1 MSNQIQLSNL
11 TQQQLDLLAAFAA
24 QNGLSLETKVQKTKE
39 VDHLNYN
46 ENNMAICLA
55 HENHVFNVNEISDI
69 ELQKRCKRSGLCLDC
84 IKILDEAEIIR
95 KKMARTRQF
104 VDNQPSVEKP
114 GYQIRELIK
123 QYADTLKNN
132 RNILKQFQDAAF
144 CKAQFKLQ
152 YALLLNI
159 TGKTAEEVG
168 SLRKDAK
175 GYVRYSPQ
183 NYQIG
188 KQVFL
193 LTNDLYMKNLA
204 PIKEFFTS
212 LK

>member
-55 HENHVFNVNEISDI
+55 HENHVFNANEIADI
-69 ELQKRCKRSGLCLDC
+69 ELQKRCKRSGLCPDC

-144 CKAQFKLQ
+144 CKTQFKLQ
-152 YALLLNI
+152 YALLLDI
-159 TGKTAEEVG
+159 TKKSPDEVG

-188 KQVFL
+188 KQIFL
-193 LTNDLYMKNLA
+193 LTNDLYMKNLT
-204 PIKEFFTS
+204 PIKEFFAS